1 MSKISKQF
9 TFVTP
14 YGGSATVKPIE
25 IKIEG
30 VGYDYGDCG
39 DDESPFLF
47 DINNVYV
54 DGQNCTNLFRML
66 DDDAIVGYINDATEA
81 HMYEVF
87 RPAGNYVRSETNPIQ
102 SLQNGNF
109 SSSNLFAAIGDICRD
124 YNTQILNNKI

>member
-1 MSKISKQF
+1 MAKITKQF

-14 YGGSATVKPIE
+14 YGGSATEKPTE

-54 DGQNCTNLFRML
+54 DGQNCTNLFRIL
-66 DDDAIVGYINDATEA
+66 DNEIVEHVNSATEA

-87 RPAGNYVRSETNPIQ
+87 RPSGNYTRSEPNPVQ
-102 SLQNGNF
+102 SLQNGYF
-109 SSSNLFAAIGDICRD
+109 SSSKLFAAIGDICRD
-124 YNTQILNNKI
+124 YNNKIING